1 MNETT
6 QNILKKAV
14 NITKDFYHKSP
25 TIFAFLLGVG
35 VGLFIAFIF

>member
-14 NITKDFYHKSP
+14 NILKDFYRRSP
-25 TIFAFLLGVG
+25 AMFAFLLGIG

>member
-6 QNILKKAV
+6 QNILKKVAD
-14 NITKDFYHKSP
+14 TLKSFYRKSP
-25 TIFAFLLGVG
+25 TIFAFLIGVG